1 MYINYYFND
10 YNYLS
15 NLDYKQIECLRGYL
29 TKKLNRN
36 FSFNEIEEY
45 EQLLREGKNNLVPLR
60 YKTLKDAICCS
71 FNETLDVDLLNTCS
85 ILSEDL
91 VPRKELNNNLLF
103 ALMKTLSITD
113 INRLEHD
120 LILHNSLSTISE
132 IHFGEKLEPKGLVK
146 DYLYLKDKLVKKFI
160 ILSESCVE

>member
-1 MYINYYFND
+1 MYINYYFNS

-15 NLDYKQIECLRGYL
+15 NLDYKEIDCLRSYL
-29 TKKLNRN
+29 TKKLNSN

-45 EQLLREGKNNLVPLR
+45 EQLLSEGKDDLVPLI
-60 YKTLKDAICCS
+60 YKTLKDTICCA
-71 FNETLDVDLLNTCS
+71 FNETLYVDLLKTCS
-85 ILSEDL
+85 VLNEDL
-91 VPRKELNNNLLF
+91 VSKKELNNNLLF
-103 ALMKTLSITD
+103 ALMKTLSLTD

-132 IHFGEKLEPKGLVK
+132 IHFGEKIDPKGLTK
-146 DYLYLKDKLVKKFI
+146 DYLDLKDKLVKKFI